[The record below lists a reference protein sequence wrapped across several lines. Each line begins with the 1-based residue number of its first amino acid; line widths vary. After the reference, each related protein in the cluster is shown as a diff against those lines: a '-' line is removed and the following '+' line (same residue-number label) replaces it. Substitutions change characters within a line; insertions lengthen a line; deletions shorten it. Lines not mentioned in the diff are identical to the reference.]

1 MISPIFSEIHN
12 TINHIISSTTDK
24 TSLENINSI
33 INIANYL
40 SIIEDKDNQLS
51 TKILKLE
58 KYKEE
63 FKVIYKVN
71 LLLNKLYNKEI
82 NKRSIEK
89 LKNLNLNGERNTEK
103 EYILSLL
110 QNYCKMNN
118 K

>member
-1 MISPIFSEIHN
+1 MNTSNDPPIFSEIHN
-12 TINHIISSTTDK
+12 TINHIISTIDK

-63 FKVIYKVN
+63 FKVIYNIN
-71 LLLNKLYNKEI
+71 LLMNKLYNKEI

-110 QNYCKMNN
+110 KTIVDE
-118 K
+118 